1 MKLLTLNCHSWQEEN
16 QIEKIKYLA
25 KVIKEKQYDVVA
37 LQEISQRIDSKVVK
51 DNIKEDNFVYLL
63 VKELEF
69 LGEYNYSYIW
79 DFSHIGY
86 DIYEEGL
93 AILTNKN
100 IKNSSSFYIS
110 KSNDKNFY
118 KSRNIIKATIEVEDE
133 NYDIYS
139 CHLGW
144 WGEDKEPFEYQANE
158 LIRNISKSNTN
169 FIMGDFNNNAFVI
182 GEGYNYLL
190 DKGLVDTYNIAKD
203 KDNGITVGGEID
215 GWKNNSDSKRLDL
228 ILSTEDINVV
238 SSKVIFNSK
247 NYNVISDHFGVE
259 IITQ

>member
-16 QIEKIKYLA
+16 QIDKIKYLA

-100 IKNSSSFYIS
+100 IKN
-110 KSNDKNFY
+110 
-118 KSRNIIKATIEVEDE
+118 
-133 NYDIYS
+133 
-139 CHLGW
+139 
-144 WGEDKEPFEYQANE
+144 Q
-158 LIRNISKSNTN
+158 
-169 FIMGDFNNNAFVI
+169 
-182 GEGYNYLL
+182 
-190 DKGLVDTYNIAKD
+190 
-203 KDNGITVGGEID
+203 
-215 GWKNNSDSKRLDL
+215 
-228 ILSTEDINVV
+228 
-238 SSKVIFNSK
+238 
-247 NYNVISDHFGVE
+247 
-259 IITQ
+259 